1 MIQYQCRFAS
11 QSSSTQI
18 IRPHKSVKHTLF
30 LLTSVPSASYFM
42 TTTPHILLQTHT
54 SIGVTKIASNTLIST
69 FMYTRMKPQASDVS
83 SAASPMHPQ
92 GTAIPPP
99 IDRCVC
105 SLVNRTHAYMYVC
118 MYDPPNSASHPTTV
132 GTIHTHPHRHLLCI
146 SIPIRDSEGVIP
158 YPAVAQHACVV
169 RIGVRV

>member
-1 MIQYQCRFAS
+1 
-11 QSSSTQI
+11 
-18 IRPHKSVKHTLF
+18 
-30 LLTSVPSASYFM
+30 
-42 TTTPHILLQTHT
+42 
-54 SIGVTKIASNTLIST
+54 
-69 FMYTRMKPQASDVS
+69 
-83 SAASPMHPQ
+83 
-92 GTAIPPP
+92 
-99 IDRCVC
+99 
-105 SLVNRTHAYMYVC
+105 MYVC